1 MRRMPMNCSQT
12 ICTPREG
19 LRSDRLIPN
28 APGYRG
34 AAAMAYLKAL
44 ATPEPSAASE
54 PVPGLP
60 TGRVFGAVK
69 ASLWALVAVGLGII
83 LAVVCS

>member
-1 MRRMPMNCSQT
+1 
-12 ICTPREG
+12 
-19 LRSDRLIPN
+19 
-28 APGYRG
+28 
-34 AAAMAYLKAL
+34 MAYLKAL

-54 PVPGLP
+54 PVPGLH
-60 TGRVFGAVK
+60 TCRVFGAVK